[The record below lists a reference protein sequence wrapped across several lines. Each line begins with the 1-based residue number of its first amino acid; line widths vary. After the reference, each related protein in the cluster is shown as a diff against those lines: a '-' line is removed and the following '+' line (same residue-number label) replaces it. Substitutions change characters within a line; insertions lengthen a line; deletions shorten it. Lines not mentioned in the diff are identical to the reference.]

1 MNNAFLQR
9 SLLDF
14 KACFFRIFLA
24 LASAFG
30 QNTHVSNIA
39 VSTVGR
45 SQLSARRNPMLLILA
60 TTGTCS
66 AWSVG
71 LDVTTERH
79 LHPSDLLK
87 IKSFLSGLSM
97 RGQSFDQYTACP
109 ETAESVNTDNQ
120 IPSFFLC
127 VEKRKPKRALHHTMV
142 KALSS

>member
-45 SQLSARRNPMLLILA
+45 SQLSARRMPLLLDLA
-60 TTGTCS
+60 AKEPAPHG
-66 AWSVG
+66 VMG
-71 LDVTTERH
+71 L
-79 LHPSDLLK
+79 
-87 IKSFLSGLSM
+87 
-97 RGQSFDQYTACP
+97 
-109 ETAESVNTDNQ
+109 
-120 IPSFFLC
+120 
-127 VEKRKPKRALHHTMV
+127 
-142 KALSS
+142 